1 MTRHT
6 DSKRKSPEP
15 SGDHNRTSPDSS
27 RLSADSSEDS
37 PPESAIPSI
46 QRRAFLKTGTLA
58 GAAALAGAT
67 DTSRAQ
73 STDSATTERA
83 ATTPIMTAQ
92 DEATPPSDIQV
103 MNSNERAGS
112 DYMVDVFKSLDFEYF
127 CSNPGS
133 SFRGLHESLINYGGN
148 ANPEFITC
156 LHEESSV
163 AMAHGYFKAEGKP
176 LAIMAHGTVG
186 LQHAAMAIYNA
197 WCDRVPVYVI
207 LGNHGDAA
215 LRRGA
220 EWYHGVQDAANMVRD
235 YTKWDDTPWSLTH
248 FAESA
253 VRAYKVAMTPPM
265 APVVITLDGHLQEGP
280 IAKNAALPIPRL
292 TVPAPPQGESGAVEE
307 TARLLVEAE
316 YPVLVAD
323 RLARTPAGIGLLVEL
338 AELLQAAVIDQGS
351 RLNFPNRHPLNQS
364 LRAGAVIQEA
374 DVIVGFELTDFW
386 GTVNSL
392 RDQLHR
398 SVRRVA
404 KPSAKLVSV
413 TAGDLYFGSNYQDF
427 RRMQEVDIAIAADA
441 EATLP
446 TLIEAV
452 RRLADR
458 SRQRAFA
465 ERGERLAEASAAAA
479 HDARVTATYAWDAS
493 PVSTARLCSEIWA
506 QIKNEDWSLVSS
518 YYSDGGAWPRKL
530 WDFDRHHQWL
540 GHAGGGGIGY
550 GSPAAVGAALANRKH
565 GRFSVSIQTDGD
577 MMYAPGVLWTAAHH
591 SIPLLCVMNNN
602 RAYHMEVMH
611 VQRICNARNRDIDRA
626 RVGSVITD
634 PDIDYAGMARS
645 LGVHAEGPIAD
656 PSELGPALERA
667 VAVVKSGEPALVDVV
682 TQVR

>member
-1 MTRHT
+1 MTRQT
-6 DSKRKSPEP
+6 NP
-15 SGDHNRTSPDSS
+15 NQASPDSS
-27 RLSADSSEDS
+27 ADPKHASSDSSLD
-37 PPESAIPSI
+37 AIRAPNQPSI
-46 QRRAFLKTGTLA
+46 ERRTFLKTGTLA

-67 DTSRAQ
+67 GTARAQ
-73 STDSATTERA
+73 STDAPEAERG

-92 DEATPPSDIQV
+92 DEAMPPADIQV
-103 MNSNERAGS
+103 MNADERAGS

-148 ANPEFITC
+148 VNPEFITC

-280 IAKNAALPIPRL
+280 IANNAGLSIPKL
-292 TVPAPPQGESGAVEE
+292 TIPAPPQGESGAVEE

-351 RLNFPNRHPLNQS
+351 RLNFPSRHPLNQS
-364 LRAGAVIQEA
+364 LRAGAVITEA

-386 GTVNSL
+386 GTVNAL

-404 KPSAKLVSV
+404 QPSAKLISV
-413 TAGDLYFGSNYQDF
+413 TSGDLYFGSNYQDF
-427 RRMQEVDIAIAADA
+427 RRMQEVDIAIAADG

-446 TLIEAV
+446 ALIEAV
-452 RRLADR
+452 RRLTDR
-458 SRQRAFA
+458 GRQRAFA
-465 ERGERLAEASAAAA
+465 QRGERLAEASSAAA
-479 HDARVTATYAWDAS
+479 HDARVAATYAWDAS
-493 PVSTARLCSEIWA
+493 PVSTARLCAEIWA
-506 QIKNEDWSLVSS
+506 QIRNEDWSLVSS

-591 SIPLLCVMNNN
+591 SIPLLSVMNNN

-611 VQRICNARNRDIDRA
+611 VQRICNARNRNIDRA
-626 RVGSVITD
+626 RIGSEITD

-656 PSELGPALERA
+656 PAELGPALERA

>member
-1 MTRHT
+1 MTKMT
-6 DSKRKSPEP
+6 DRK
-15 SGDHNRTSPDSS
+15 HVSPDSP
-27 RLSADSSEDS
+27 LDSTPD
-37 PPESAIPSI
+37 ATGPSI
-46 QRRAFLKTGTLA
+46 QRRTFLKTGTLA

-67 DTSRAQ
+67 DTARAQ
-73 STDSATTERA
+73 STDSAAAEQG

-92 DEATPPSDIQV
+92 DEAMPPADVQV
-103 MNSNERAGS
+103 MGADERAGS

-148 ANPEFITC
+148 VNPEFITC

-280 IAKNAALPIPRL
+280 IAKTGGLPIPRL
-292 TVPAPPQGESGAVEE
+292 TVPAPPQGESGAVDE

-316 YPVLVAD
+316 YPVLIAD
-323 RLARTPAGIGLLVEL
+323 RLARTPAGVGLLVEL

-351 RLNFPNRHPLNQS
+351 RLNFPSRHPLNQS
-364 LRAGAVIQEA
+364 LRAGAVIPEA

-386 GTVNSL
+386 GTVNAL

-404 KPSAKLVSV
+404 SPSAKLISV

-446 TLIEAV
+446 ALIEAV

-458 SRQRAFA
+458 GRQRAFA
-465 ERGERLAEASAAAA
+465 ERGERLAEASSAAA
-479 HDARVTATYAWDAS
+479 HDARVAATYAWDAS

-530 WDFDRHHQWL
+530 WDFDQHHQWL

-656 PSELGPALERA
+656 PAELGPALERA